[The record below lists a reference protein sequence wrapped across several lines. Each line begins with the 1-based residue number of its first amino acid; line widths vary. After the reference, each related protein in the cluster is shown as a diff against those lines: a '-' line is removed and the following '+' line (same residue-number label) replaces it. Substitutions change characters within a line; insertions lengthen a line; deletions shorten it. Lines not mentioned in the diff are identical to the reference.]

1 MRFSKKINQSIYTMG
16 YSKIKTPRN
25 KERWTASITRS
36 EWYSIQLLIGIEIF
50 VDEYSKSF

>member
-1 MRFSKKINQSIYTMG
+1 MG